1 MIEPQTTAG
10 RIEIT
15 PHIRVLEDG
24 ANGWAVWD
32 DCKEECPLYPTE
44 AQAVAAARRIAK
56 EYANGER

>member
-1 MIEPQTTAG
+1 MTG

-32 DCKEECPLYPTE
+32 DYAEACPLYPTE
-44 AQAVAAARRIAK
+44 AQAVTAARQIAA
-56 EYANGER
+56 EYALEHGEAQS